1 MIPLDSGLIA
11 ILRIKSEGEARDI
24 AKELVKAGVK
34 LIEFTTTNPG
44 AFDLIEEFAADK
56 SLHGGVGTA

>member
-11 ILRIKSEGEARDI
+11 ILRVKSEGEARDI

-44 AFDLIEEFAADK
+44 AFDLIEIGRA
-56 SLHGGVGTA
+56 HV